1 MTHDNT
7 RHMTRHMA
15 THGTWQHITHDDTQ
29 HMTTH
34 DTWHMAT
41 HGTWQHMI
49 DDNTWHTTTRHITT
63 QHMWQHITHNADIDA
78 VMVSNWSEQRPWICL
93 IASVSVGDNPIH
105 RGKSAISW
113 KLFENM
119 LTFTENS
126 RWELAKSFK
135 FDRPYASTAAA
146 DSHCLATLT
155 VSRPWKLCECAVK
168 HDQRCA

>member
-1 MTHDNT
+1 
-7 RHMTRHMA
+7 MTRHMA

-29 HMTTH
+29 HDNTRHMTHGNTWHMTTH
-34 DTWHMAT
+34 DR
-41 HGTWQHMI
+41 WQHMTHN
-49 DDNTWHTTTRHITT
+49 NTTHYNTTHVTTHHTR
-63 QHMWQHITHNADIDA
+63 QHNADIDA